1 MIQINKQLHGI
12 LIRRCAGLVVF
23 LLAVSG
29 AAATAP
35 ALAADT
41 PVIAAASSLNG
52 ALEEISRGF
61 TRSTNE
67 RVRISFGS
75 SGNLTRQIIQGAPF
89 ELFLSADEGYTNTL
103 ESKGLV
109 DGNSEVYAV
118 GRLALLIPDGSSLA
132 ADRSFENL
140 ARALTDGRV
149 RRLAIANPEHAPYG
163 RAAREVLEYHHLWQ
177 AAQGNLL
184 LGENVAQAAQFA
196 GSGDVDAGIVSAS
209 IAQEPALAD
218 KGSHVILPDAWHTPL
233 EHHMVLLGDAGSVAH
248 AFRSYLHDE
257 AANAIFQK
265 FGFSTPAHTQ

>member
-29 AAATAP
+29 AA

-118 GRLALLIPDGSSLA
+118 GRLA
-132 ADRSFENL
+132 
-140 ARALTDGRV
+140 
-149 RRLAIANPEHAPYG
+149 AN
-163 RAAREVLEYHHLWQ
+163 
-177 AAQGNLL
+177 
-184 LGENVAQAAQFA
+184 
-196 GSGDVDAGIVSAS
+196 
-209 IAQEPALAD
+209 
-218 KGSHVILPDAWHTPL
+218 
-233 EHHMVLLGDAGSVAH
+233 
-248 AFRSYLHDE
+248 
-257 AANAIFQK
+257 
-265 FGFSTPAHTQ
+265 